1 MNKSVPVWVFA
12 VLVFGTIVVLNV
24 TLGPSRS
31 GPEGRPPADPVL
43 TTAVSYEYADGGGS
57 SAVGAARVDVQR
69 TRALQAD
76 SGGELTRAR
85 ALEVARAYLG
95 SAAADAVPFRMAS
108 EPRQHIAVLREYGPG
123 QPDGVGQFGVVVLR
137 GGRGSYE
144 MVRTRLD
151 AYGPAP
157 VGDGLF
163 GVADVDADGFPELY
177 AVSRELGTAGYLV
190 EVGLH
195 ELGGTESR
203 WEISVGG
210 AYADARREVEWR
222 GGAEDI
228 PAVAAWLRERAFAVV
243 DAVGEGAGAERPT
256 GEIR

>member
-12 VLVFGTIVVLNV
+12 VLVFGTIVLLNV
-24 TLGPSRS
+24 ALGPSRS
-31 GPEGRPPADPVL
+31 GPEGQTIADTVI
-43 TTAVSYEYADGGGS
+43 TTTVSYADGGGA

-69 TRALQAD
+69 TVALQAD
-76 SGGELTRAR
+76 PGGELTRAR
-85 ALEVARAYLG
+85 ALDVARAYLG
-95 SAAADAVPFRMAS
+95 SAAADAVPFRVPG

-137 GGRGSYE
+137 GARGSYE
-144 MVRTRLD
+144 TVRTRLD

-163 GVADVDADGFPELY
+163 GVADVDADGLPELY

-195 ELGGTESR
+195 ELGSESR

-222 GGAEDI
+222 GGGDDI

-243 DAVGEGAGAERPT
+243 DAVDDGRGADSVAAR
-256 GEIR
+256 